1 MKAFLAHLIKHKVAY
16 IVSAVIA
23 VAIGAAI
30 FLTFFFVQ
38 EMELIGAVNGVSVAF
53 IALIAA
59 GAFIWLGK
67 AGAFDTMSYGFKQMF
82 SSFFSKEANK
92 YNDFVEYKNEKNAI
106 RESSAKI
113 HFVFFIIAFFFGV
126 AIIVLEIIFHTLY

>member
-23 VAIGAAI
+23 LAIGAAI

-53 IALIAA
+53 IALVAA

-82 SSFFSKEANK
+82 TSFFAKEANK
-92 YNDFVEYKNEKNAI
+92 YNDFAEYKNEKNEL
-106 RESSAKI
+106 RQSSAKVYFI
-113 HFVFFIIAFFFGV
+113 FFIVAFFFGIAV
-126 AIIVLEIIFHTLY
+126 IVLEIIFHTAH

>member
-1 MKAFLAHLIKHKVAY
+1 MKALIAHILKHKVAY
-16 IVSAVIA
+16 IVSAIIA
-23 VAIGAAI
+23 IAIGAGI

-53 IALIAA
+53 IALMSI

-82 SSFFSKEANK
+82 TSFFAKEANK
-92 YNDFVEYKNEKNAI
+92 YNDFAEYKNQKNEV
-106 RESSAKI
+106 RVGSAKI
-113 HFVFFIIAFFFGV
+113 HFVFMIVAILFGI
-126 AIIVLEIIFHTLY
+126 AIIVLEIVYHSIY